1 LGAVETVATACN
13 AVSTVAR
20 FCFSGGVTDV
30 GDAAVALEVFA
41 EVPDGVVEAVTG
53 VVGIF
58 ADALVVGEFTVATAG
73 ADGQR

>member
-1 LGAVETVATACN
+1 M
-13 AVSTVAR
+13 
-20 FCFSGGVTDV
+20 
-30 GDAAVALEVFA
+30 FA